1 VPAGDG
7 QGGAHATGRRVRRP
21 DPVEAAGTGGE
32 RAPERRRALVVTV
45 SDGVAA
51 GVRQD
56 VSGDD
61 LARRLDE
68 LGFGV
73 DRAVVPDER
82 ARIEQLLVAAADGHA
97 MILTAGGTGLTPRD
111 VTPQATQAV
120 IEYEVPGLPE
130 LMRAE
135 GGRSTPYA
143 YLSRAVAGV
152 RQRCLIVN
160 LPGSPRGALESLAAL
175 EPILDHALVT
185 LAGPFDHD
193 LAPDGDRTPA
203 KASRTRA
210 PHHQSS

>member
-1 VPAGDG
+1 MAAKVTRPN
-7 QGGAHATGRRVRRP
+7 GAATSSRS
-21 DPVEAAGTGGE
+21 EAPGTGGDPK
-32 RAPERRRALVVTV
+32 RTRRRALVITV

-56 VSGDD
+56 LSGEG
-61 LARRLDE
+61 LARRLE
-68 LGFGV
+68 EIGFLV
-73 DRAVVPDER
+73 DRAVVPDE
-82 ARIEQLLVAAADGHA
+82 APTIEKVLLVGARRHDF
-97 MILTAGGTGLTPRD
+97 ILTTGGTGLTTRD

-120 IEYEVPGLPE
+120 IEFEVPGLPE

-152 RQRCLIVN
+152 LERCLIVN

-175 EPILDHALVT
+175 EPILDHALTT

-193 LAPDGDRTPA
+193 RQFGEGALGVPRPDDATPH
-203 KASRTRA
+203 
-210 PHHQSS
+210 P